1 MNTMVKN
8 TVLAPFNALYAVSP
22 ELCLKALFRIKQG
35 YALDLQRPKTF
46 SEKIQWIKLYDHNPL
61 MPRCA
66 DKYTVRG
73 YVRSAVVGSILT
85 SFCGTATTPH
95 GFPLT
100 NCPRSAL

>member
-35 YALDLQRPKTF
+35 YALDLLHPKTF

-66 DKYTVRG
+66 S
-73 YVRSAVVGSILT
+73 SAACTPPSAARAAC
-85 SFCGTATTPH
+85 SFLVCEP
-95 GFPLT
+95 
-100 NCPRSAL
+100 S